1 MTVEGFRIAGG
12 YAAMTPDR
20 VLDLGPFGAPLELD
34 ARLRNALRVS
44 GVRWAIGTSLPE
56 PLPRARLVTTA
67 RVSHDPNREIAEVDV
82 ATTVLVE
89 RDVELD
95 AGEPGAVTLVRD
107 LPGEIELVTQAAG
120 RQLLVLSERHHEG
133 WRAHVDGAPCAVI
146 RAYGDYMA
154 CAVPAG
160 RHRVRFD
167 FAPSSLRRGAQLS
180 ALSLGLTLLWL
191 LPGLVRS
198 R

>member
-1 MTVEGFRIAGG
+1 LTLEGFRIAGG

-20 VLDLGPFGAPLELD
+20 VLDLGPFGRPLRLD

-44 GVRWAIGTSLPE
+44 DVRWAIGTSLPR
-56 PLPRARLVTTA
+56 PLPRARLVTA
-67 RVSHDPNREIAEVDV
+67 ALVSHDPNREIGEVDV
-82 ATTVLVE
+82 ATTALVE
-89 RDVELD
+89 MAVELD
-95 AGEPGAVTLVRD
+95 SGEPGEVTWVRD
-107 LPGEIELVTQAAG
+107 VPGEIELVTQAAG

-133 WRAHVDGAPCAVI
+133 WRAQVDGAPCAVI

-160 RHRVRFD
+160 RHRVRFH
-167 FAPSSLRRGAQLS
+167 FAPTSLLRGLQLS
-180 ALSLGLTLLWL
+180 ALSLGLMLLWL
-191 LPGLVRS
+191 LLGLARS